1 MSPQTTPAIVAQSA
15 VRRLPRLALWLLC
28 LAYIL
33 PGFLARDPWRGNDMT
48 AFGYMRALAQGQT
61 DWLAPQL
68 LGMAPDN
75 PGLLPYWLGAW
86 AIQGL
91 GPLLTPEL
99 AARLPFIAMLV
110 LSLVATWHGVYWL
123 AHSPG
128 AQPVAF
134 AFGGEAQPADYA
146 HAIAD
151 GALLA
156 LLACLG
162 LAQPAH
168 EISCHLSQLCG
179 TALVFYALAA
189 SSPQAWRPVLA
200 LAAGLGT
207 LVLSGA
213 PALAL
218 LYSLGGAL
226 LCWWECT
233 QARPDSSHTRRW
245 AATVALMGLLAGA
258 IALPL
263 NLLHWQATPPALAD
277 IGSLTRL
284 LLWFPWPAWPLAL
297 WTVWRWRKQI
307 THRQPH
313 RHLLL
318 PLWFVLVGL
327 GATLST
333 PPSDRVLLLAL
344 PALAALAA
352 FALPTLGRS
361 VAALVD
367 WFTLLFFSISAIT
380 IWVIWL
386 SVQTG
391 IPAKP
396 AANVARLAPGFMP
409 EFSVLAL
416 LVALSASAA
425 WCVLVAWRAGRHRA
439 AIWKSLVLPAAGA
452 TLSWVL
458 LMTLWLPILNY
469 ARSDAPQ
476 SRAVVTALGQPSG
489 CVYAHALSRTQVAAL
504 QYYGALALQ
513 LLPQRGPTHTAHTTC
528 DWLITSHSYRLPEAW
543 TGAWEEQARITRPTD
558 KTDVLIVYRR
568 LTARD

>member
-1 MSPQTTPAIVAQSA
+1 MSPQTTTPAIVAQSA

-33 PGFLARDPWRGNDMT
+33 PGFLMRDPWRGNDMT

-61 DWLAPQL
+61 DWMAPQL

-91 GPLLTPEL
+91 TPLFTPEL
-99 AARLPFIAMLV
+99 AARLPFIATLV
-110 LSLVATWHGVYWL
+110 LSLLATWHAVYWL
-123 AHSPG
+123 ASSRG

-134 AFGGEAQPADYA
+134 AFGGEAQPTDYA

-168 EISCHLSQLCG
+168 EISPHLSQLCG
-179 TALVFYALAA
+179 SALVFYALAA
-189 SSPQAWRPVLA
+189 SSPQLWRPKLA
-200 LAAGLGT
+200 LVSGLAI

-213 PALAL
+213 PVLAL
-218 LYSLGGAL
+218 LYSLGGLL
-226 LCWWECT
+226 LCLWECKQSNPDNAHT
-233 QARPDSSHTRRW
+233 QRW
-245 AATVALMGLLAGA
+245 AATLALMGGLAGV
-258 IALPL
+258 IALQL
-263 NLLHWQATPPALAD
+263 DLLHWQAALPALAD
-277 IGSLTRL
+277 MGSLARL
-284 LLWFPWPAWPLAL
+284 LLWFLWPAWPLAL

-307 THRQPH
+307 GHRQPH

-318 PLWFVLVGL
+318 PLWFVLVSL
-327 GATLST
+327 GATLTT

-367 WFTLLFFSISAIT
+367 WFTLLFFSVSAIAV
-380 IWVIWL
+380 WVVWF
-386 SVQTG
+386 SVQIG

-396 AANVARLAPGFMP
+396 AANVARLAPGFVP
-409 EFSVLAL
+409 EFSALLL

-425 WCVLVAWRAGRHRA
+425 WCILVAWRAGRHRA

-458 LMTLWLPILNY
+458 LMTLWLPMLNY
-469 ARSDAPQ
+469 ARSEAPQ
-476 SRAVVTALGQPSG
+476 SRAVLAVLGPSAG
-489 CVYAHALSRTQVAAL
+489 CVYAHGLSRTQVAAL
-504 QYYGALALQ
+504 QYYGAMALQ
-513 LLPQRGPTHTAHTTC
+513 PLPQHGLANSTC
-528 DWLITSHSYRLPEAW
+528 QWLISSNYSRPLPRDQASIW
-543 TGAWEEQARITRPTD
+543 QEQARITRPTD
-558 KTDVLIVYRR
+558 KTDLLIVYRR
-568 LTARD
+568 